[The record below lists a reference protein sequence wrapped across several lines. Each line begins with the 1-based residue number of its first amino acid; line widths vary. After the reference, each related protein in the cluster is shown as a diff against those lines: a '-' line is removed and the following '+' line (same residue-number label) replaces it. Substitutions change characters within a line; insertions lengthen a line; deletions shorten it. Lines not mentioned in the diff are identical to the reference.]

1 MVFLFLFMSFSL
13 IIIGISEP
21 LLKVMS
27 VKDPVHVYSI
37 AYAGFC
43 MLFVVISGIYIY
55 WSEKKM

>member
-1 MVFLFLFMSFSL
+1 MSFSL

-21 LLKVMS
+21 LLKLMS
-27 VKDPVHVYSI
+27 VKDPAHVYSI